1 METANREEETSNAA
15 EERQDLSARVERLET
30 EVEEIGDIARAAAV
44 ILLASLAFKAVKRLR
59 RR

>member
-1 METANREEETSNAA
+1 METANREDETSNAA

-44 ILLASLAFKAVKRLR
+44 ILLASLAFNAVKRLCR
-59 RR
+59 R